1 MKVLDRLMVVV
12 IGFLSSCCGLIA
24 MDGGLP
30 EWYPTEV
37 VTEKARINPAT
48 AKFDQLM
55 EAVRT
60 YKDHYDNNAMA
71 VLLAA
76 IQYRKQKEK
85 RYGLGDEI
93 PEHFAGGLMKGNLW
107 RDDVYA
113 VFNNRGLKPSLR
125 KDRKGMRRN
134 QELARVALTP
144 RPSGIFGAG
153 FGCLP
158 RADAVHG
165 RGAIGINNFGDAI
178 GVVEK

>member
-1 MKVLDRLMVVV
+1 MKVLDRLMVVA

-30 EWYPTEV
+30 EWYPTKV
-37 VTEKARINPAT
+37 ATEKARINPAT
-48 AKFDQLM
+48 ARFDQLM

-60 YKDHYDNNAMA
+60 YSEHYDNNAMA

-93 PEHFAGGLMKGNLW
+93 PEHFVGKRMKGNLW

-113 VFNNRGLKPSLR
+113 VFGEKTLKPNWK

-134 QELARVALTP
+134 QELARVAVSP
-144 RPSGIFGAG
+144 RSAVSFEADYYT
-153 FGCLP
+153 P

-165 RGAIGINNFGDAI
+165 RGGRGINNFGDAI

>member
-1 MKVLDRLMVVV
+1 MVVA

-30 EWYPTEV
+30 EWYPTKV
-37 VTEKARINPAT
+37 ATEKARINPAK
-48 AKFDQLM
+48 ASFDQLM

-60 YKDHYDNNAMA
+60 YSKHYDNNAMA

-85 RYGLGDEI
+85 RCRPCDVI
-93 PEHFAGGLMKGNLW
+93 PEHFVGRRMKGNLW
-107 RDDVYA
+107 RQDVYE

-134 QELARVALTP
+134 QELARVAVSPPSAVSFETPYYTP
-144 RPSGIFGAG
+144 RV
-153 FGCLP
+153 
-158 RADAVHG
+158 DAVHN
-165 RGAIGINNFGDAI
+165 RGGIGINNFGDAI